1 MTEEDVIKFFR
12 EKRNLRPS
20 DELDDLGKEI
30 LEAAKRV
37 YVAGFIG
44 SGREY
49 YISVDLYF
57 KDLSKSHLRKDSN
70 GNITFIRVISTV
82 DKTFCVD
89 TKLSDLI
96 RYGEAQIERW
106 NNEDEETIDKLML
119 EIGKVQ
125 ESIDRRNQKWDKFI
139 KSRL

>member
-1 MTEEDVIKFFR
+1 MTEEDVIKFFK

-30 LEAAKRV
+30 LEAAKRE
-37 YVAGFIG
+37 YVARFIG

-82 DKTFCVD
+82 NKTFCVD

-106 NNEDEETIDKLML
+106 NNEDEEAIDKLML

-125 ESIDRRNQKWDKFI
+125 ESIDRRNQKWNEFI